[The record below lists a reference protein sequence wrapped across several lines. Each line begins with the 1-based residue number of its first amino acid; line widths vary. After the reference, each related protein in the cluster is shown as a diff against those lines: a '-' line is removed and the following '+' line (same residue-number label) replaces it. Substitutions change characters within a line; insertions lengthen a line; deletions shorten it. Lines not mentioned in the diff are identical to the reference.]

1 MESLIASKMA
11 AVLAD
16 TQPVEKNGMNQQQGF
31 KFRSIDDT
39 VASVRKALI
48 KHNVAIVPDVV
59 NSEKS
64 TYQTKSGAVMNVSDV
79 LVNYSFIAEDG
90 SSVVAT
96 MAGQA
101 SDSGDKAVSKA
112 LSMAFK
118 YLCFQTFLC
127 GTDGDPDAEVAP
139 EAVTPAQAGLTA
151 ADKKRISTLGE
162 RAGLDKAKLKE
173 AIQEAVGRPIASTA
187 DLIKSDLV
195 EIEAYLAEM
204 EVVGNL

>member
-16 TQPVEKNGMNQQQGF
+16 TQPVEKNGVNQQQGF

-48 KHNVAIVPDVV
+48 KHNVAIVPEVV
-59 NSEKS
+59 NVEKS

-162 RAGLDKAKLKE
+162 RAGLDKVKLKE

-187 DLIKSDLV
+187 DLIKSDLP

>member
-31 KFRSIDDT
+31 RFRSIDDT
-39 VASVRKALI
+39 VASVRRALI
-48 KHNVAIVPDVV
+48 KHNVAIVPEVV
-59 NSEKS
+59 NVEKS
-64 TYQTKSGAVMNVSDV
+64 TYQTKNGSVMNVSDV

-187 DLIKSDLV
+187 DLIKSDLP

>member
-48 KHNVAIVPDVV
+48 KHNVAIVPEVV
-59 NSEKS
+59 NVEKS

-162 RAGLDKAKLKE
+162 RSGLDKAKLKE

-187 DLIKSDLV
+187 DLIKSDLP

>member
-48 KHNVAIVPDVV
+48 KHNVAIVPEVV
-59 NSEKS
+59 NVEKS

-79 LVNYSFIAEDG
+79 LVNYLFIAEDG

-151 ADKKRISTLGE
+151 ADKKRISILGE

-187 DLIKSDLV
+187 DLIKSDLP

>member
-48 KHNVAIVPDVV
+48 KHNVAIVPEVV
-59 NSEKS
+59 NVEKS

-79 LVNYSFIAEDG
+79 LVNYLFIAEDG

-187 DLIKSDLV
+187 DLIKSDLP

>member
-16 TQPVEKNGMNQQQGF
+16 TQPVEKNGVNQQQGF

-48 KHNVAIVPDVV
+48 KHNVAIVPEVV
-59 NSEKS
+59 NVEKS

-90 SSVVAT
+90 SAVVAT

-187 DLIKSDLV
+187 DLIKSDLP

>member
-48 KHNVAIVPDVV
+48 KHNVAIVPEVV
-59 NSEKS
+59 NVEKS

-187 DLIKSDLV
+187 DLIKSDLP
-195 EIEAYLAEM
+195 EIEAYLADM

>member
-31 KFRSIDDT
+31 RFRSIDDT
-39 VASVRKALI
+39 VASVRRALI
-48 KHNVAIVPDVV
+48 KHNVAIVPEVV
-59 NSEKS
+59 NVEKS
-64 TYQTKSGAVMNVSDV
+64 TYQTKSGSVMNVSDV

-187 DLIKSDLV
+187 DLIKSDLP

>member
-48 KHNVAIVPDVV
+48 KHNVAIVPEVV
-59 NSEKS
+59 NVEKS

-90 SSVVAT
+90 SAVVAT

-187 DLIKSDLV
+187 DLIKSDLP

>member
-1 MESLIASKMA
+1 MESLIATKMA

-48 KHNVAIVPDVV
+48 KHNVAIVPEVV
-59 NSEKS
+59 STEKS

-187 DLIKSDLV
+187 DLIKSDLP

>member
-48 KHNVAIVPDVV
+48 KHNVAIVPEVV

-162 RAGLDKAKLKE
+162 RAGLDKAKLTE

-187 DLIKSDLV
+187 DLIKSDLP

>member
-48 KHNVAIVPDVV
+48 KHNVAIVPEVV
-59 NSEKS
+59 NVEKS

-90 SSVVAT
+90 SLVVAT

-187 DLIKSDLV
+187 DLIKSDLP

>member
-31 KFRSIDDT
+31 RFRSIDDT
-39 VASVRKALI
+39 VASVRRALI
-48 KHNVAIVPDVV
+48 KHNVAIVPEVV
-59 NSEKS
+59 NVEKS
-64 TYQTKSGAVMNVSDV
+64 TYQTKSGSVMNVSDV

-127 GTDGDPDAEVAP
+127 GTEVAP

-187 DLIKSDLV
+187 DLIKSDLP

>member
-48 KHNVAIVPDVV
+48 KHNVAIVPEVV
-59 NSEKS
+59 NVEKS

-187 DLIKSDLV
+187 DLIKSDLP

>member
-1 MESLIASKMA
+1 
-11 AVLAD
+11 
-16 TQPVEKNGMNQQQGF
+16 
-31 KFRSIDDT
+31 
-39 VASVRKALI
+39 
-48 KHNVAIVPDVV
+48 
-59 NSEKS
+59 
-64 TYQTKSGAVMNVSDV
+64 MNVSDV

-187 DLIKSDLV
+187 DLIKSDLP

>member
-48 KHNVAIVPDVV
+48 KHNVAIVPEVV
-59 NSEKS
+59 NVEKS

-173 AIQEAVGRPIASTA
+173 AIQEAVGRPIASTV
-187 DLIKSDLV
+187 DLIKSDLP

>member
-31 KFRSIDDT
+31 RFRSIDDT
-39 VASVRKALI
+39 VASVRRALI
-48 KHNVAIVPDVV
+48 KHNVAIVPEVV
-59 NSEKS
+59 NVEKS
-64 TYQTKSGAVMNVSDV
+64 TYQTKSGSVMNVSDV

-187 DLIKSDLV
+187 DLMKSDLP

>member
-1 MESLIASKMA
+1 MA

-48 KHNVAIVPDVV
+48 KHNVAIVPEVV
-59 NSEKS
+59 STEKS

-79 LVNYSFIAEDG
+79 LVNYSFMAEDG
-90 SSVVAT
+90 SLVVAT

-187 DLIKSDLV
+187 DLIKSDLP

>member
-1 MESLIASKMA
+1 MESLIATKMA

-48 KHNVAIVPDVV
+48 KHNVAIVPEVV
-59 NSEKS
+59 NVEKS

-187 DLIKSDLV
+187 DLIKSDLP

>member
-48 KHNVAIVPDVV
+48 KHNVAIVPEVV
-59 NSEKS
+59 NVEKS

-139 EAVTPAQAGLTA
+139 EAVTPAEAGLTA

-187 DLIKSDLV
+187 DLIKSDLP

>member
-48 KHNVAIVPDVV
+48 KHNVAIVPEVV
-59 NSEKS
+59 STEKS

-187 DLIKSDLV
+187 DLIKSDLP

>member
-48 KHNVAIVPDVV
+48 KHNVAIVPEVV
-59 NSEKS
+59 NVEKS

-162 RAGLDKAKLKE
+162 RAGLDKVKLKE

-187 DLIKSDLV
+187 DLIKSDLP

>member
-16 TQPVEKNGMNQQQGF
+16 TQPVEKNGVNQQQGF

-48 KHNVAIVPDVV
+48 KHNVAIVPEVV
-59 NSEKS
+59 NVEKS

-187 DLIKSDLV
+187 DLIKSDLP

>member
-1 MESLIASKMA
+1 MESLIASKMS

-31 KFRSIDDT
+31 RFRSIDDT
-39 VASVRKALI
+39 VASVRRALI
-48 KHNVAIVPDVV
+48 KHNVAIVPEVV
-59 NSEKS
+59 NVEKS
-64 TYQTKSGAVMNVSDV
+64 TYQTKSGSVMNVSDV

-187 DLIKSDLV
+187 DLIKSDLP

>member
-48 KHNVAIVPDVV
+48 KHNVAIVPEVV

-187 DLIKSDLV
+187 DLIKSDLP

>member
-48 KHNVAIVPDVV
+48 KHNVAIVPEVV
-59 NSEKS
+59 NVEKS

-79 LVNYSFIAEDG
+79 LVNYLFIAEDG

-173 AIQEAVGRPIASTA
+173 AIQEAVGRPIASTV
-187 DLIKSDLV
+187 DLIKSDLP

>member
-1 MESLIASKMA
+1 MA

-31 KFRSIDDT
+31 RFRSIDDT
-39 VASVRKALI
+39 VASVRRALI
-48 KHNVAIVPDVV
+48 KHNVAIVPEVV
-59 NSEKS
+59 NVEKS
-64 TYQTKSGAVMNVSDV
+64 TYQTKSGSVMNVSDV

-187 DLIKSDLV
+187 DLIKSDLP

>member
-48 KHNVAIVPDVV
+48 KHNVAIVPEVV
-59 NSEKS
+59 STEKS

-79 LVNYSFIAEDG
+79 LVNYSFMAEDG
-90 SSVVAT
+90 SLVVAT

-187 DLIKSDLV
+187 DLIKSDLP

>member
-48 KHNVAIVPDVV
+48 KHNVAIVPEVV
-59 NSEKS
+59 NVEKS

-118 YLCFQTFLC
+118 YLCFQTFLG

-139 EAVTPAQAGLTA
+139 EAVTPAEAGLTA

-187 DLIKSDLV
+187 DLIKSDLP